1 MSGIG
6 SFVDDYRGKLV
17 EDSTKAWLD
26 SPSTWDKESAEE
38 QWEII
43 KQSAKDAGMSVL
55 EWFAEVAFKGSQN
68 PEGMAQEALG
78 AASYPFRQAA
88 EVSFDYLNP
97 WSTVDEQGSPV
108 GLMHSEQMPEWLRGL
123 NDPAMQRS
131 MIQNPGLPL
140 AAAMLGGL
148 GIGVNK
154 WAEGEDVLKGDL
166 VAAGGT
172 LAGPMVAGA
181 VKGAGKV
188 AQKLAPDLSKK
199 VVDESRRKF
208 MKVAGITT
216 GMLAVPAIG
225 AKAILKAGAKGGAK
239 VKLGAS
245 VIGRNLTSNFF
256 GTIGTLLKQAQK
268 GIDENF
274 MVKGVENM
282 VAVYDTAGMKLS
294 PASLVRLGTEERNT
308 LSFFEKLKEVSESDL
323 GIFPHTRALR
333 SGQRI
338 GRVDP
343 ETGLPFGG
351 RPSRLD
357 DTTLVRDMGGTGPS
371 PAATLELDAK
381 RLELHGIG
389 RSDTLRP
396 YKWRDLEVD
405 EEYIAYIKNL
415 TKTLDPTLSQESV
428 DAVNVILRKFNKNV
442 RNIED
447 RFDIDGFFRTGD
459 QSLLDHLDKGQKF
472 DLTQQYNV
480 LHLDRENAVR
490 LANNMQ
496 QVKWGMAHL
505 EHLEKTNPERLIEI
519 LTDIAKVGEKAVPSD
534 IAASKIA
541 KEMLESLEPPKSSL
555 SKRAEMAAKK
565 KAKKKE
571 KGRSTVDKIL
581 DPLSYRNI
589 KW

>member
-26 SPSTWDKESAEE
+26 SPSTWDKGNAEE

-68 PEGMAQEALG
+68 PQGMAQEALG

-239 VKLGAS
+239 VKFGAS
-245 VIGRNLTSNFF
+245 VIGRSLAGGFF

-357 DTTLVRDMGGTGPS
+357 DTTLVRDMGGIG
-371 PAATLELDAK
+371 ADK
-381 RLELHGIG
+381 WVNRLTSTDRRRREIMLKHGES
-389 RSDTLRP
+389 RWKEPD
-396 YKWRDLEVD
+396 VD
-405 EEYIAYIKNL
+405 EAYAAYIKNL
-415 TKTLDPTLSQESV
+415 AKTLDPTLSQESV
-428 DAVNVILRKFNKNV
+428 DAVNAILRKFNKNV

-565 KAKKKE
+565 KAKKKK

>member
-1 MSGIG
+1 MTGIG
-6 SFVDDYRGKLV
+6 NFVDDYRGKLV

-26 SPSTWDKESAEE
+26 SPSTWDKESAEK
-38 QWEII
+38 QWEVI

-55 EWFAEVAFKGSQN
+55 EWFTEVAFKGSQN

-108 GLMHSEQMPEWLRGL
+108 GLMHSKQMPEWLSGL

-140 AAAMLGGL
+140 AGAMLGGL

-172 LAGPMVAGA
+172 LAGPMVASTL
-181 VKGAGKV
+181 KGAGKV

-199 VVDESRRKF
+199 AVDESRRNF

-239 VKLGAS
+239 LGAS
-245 VIGRNLTSNFF
+245 VIGKTLAGSFF
-256 GTIGTLLKQAQK
+256 GNIGTLLKQAQK
-268 GIDENF
+268 GIDKGID
-274 MVKGVENM
+274 VKGKGLT
-282 VAVYDTAGMKLS
+282 AVYDTAGMKLS
-294 PASLVRLGTEERNT
+294 PASLVRLGTKEQNT
-308 LSFFEKLKEVSESDL
+308 LSFFKKLKQVSESDL
-323 GIFPHTRALR
+323 GITGWLDGTAAR
-333 SGQRI
+333 SSQRV

-351 RPSRLD
+351 RPITLD
-357 DTTLVRDMGGTGPS
+357 DTTHISDMGGSRNKVGTGR
-371 PAATLELDAK
+371 TEGWK
-381 RLELHGIG
+381 
-389 RSDTLRP
+389 
-396 YKWRDLEVD
+396 DLEVD
-405 EEYIAYIKNL
+405 EEYVAYIKNL

-428 DAVNVILRKFNKNV
+428 DAVNAILSKFNKNV

-459 QSLLDHLDKGQKF
+459 QELLDHLDSAEKF

-480 LHLDRENAVR
+480 LHLDRQNALR

-496 QVKWGMAHL
+496 HVKWGMAHL

-534 IAASKIA
+534 KAAAKIA
-541 KEMLESLEPPKSSL
+541 KEMLEALQ
-555 SKRAEMAAKK
+555 
-565 KAKKKE
+565 
-571 KGRSTVDKIL
+571 
-581 DPLSYRNI
+581 
-589 KW
+589 

>member
-6 SFVDDYRGKLV
+6 DFVDDYRGKLV
-17 EDSTKAWLD
+17 EDSTKAWID
-26 SPSTWDKESAEE
+26 SPSTWDKGNAEE

-43 KQSAKDAGMSVL
+43 KQSAKAAGMSVL
-55 EWFAEVAFKGSQN
+55 DWFSEVAFKGSQN

-108 GLMHSEQMPEWLRGL
+108 GLMHSEQMPEWLSGL
-123 NDPAMQRS
+123 NDPSMQRS

-239 VKLGAS
+239 LGAS
-245 VIGRNLTSNFF
+245 VIGKTLAGSFF

-274 MVKGVENM
+274 MVKGSENM

-357 DTTLVRDMGGTGPS
+357 DTTLVRDMGGTRPS

-405 EEYIAYIKNL
+405 EEYVAYIKNL
-415 TKTLDPTLSQESV
+415 TKTLDPTVSQESV
-428 DAVNVILRKFNKNV
+428 DAVNAILSKFNKNV

-459 QSLLDHLDKGQKF
+459 QKLLDHLDSAEKF

-480 LHLDRENAVR
+480 LHLDRQRALS
-490 LANNMQ
+490 LAEDMQ

-519 LTDIAKVGEKAVPSD
+519 LTDISKVGEKAVPSD
-534 IAASKIA
+534 KAAAKIA
-541 KEMLESLEPPKSSL
+541 KEMLESLQ
-555 SKRAEMAAKK
+555 
-565 KAKKKE
+565 
-571 KGRSTVDKIL
+571 
-581 DPLSYRNI
+581 
-589 KW
+589 

>member
-6 SFVDDYRGKLV
+6 DFVDDYRGKLV
-17 EDSTKAWLD
+17 EDSTKAWID
-26 SPSTWDKESAEE
+26 SPSTWDKGNAEE

-43 KQSAKDAGMSVL
+43 KQSAKAAGMSVL
-55 EWFAEVAFKGSQN
+55 DWFSEVAFKGSQN

-108 GLMHSEQMPEWLRGL
+108 GLMHSEQMPEWLSGL
-123 NDPAMQRS
+123 NDPSMQRS

-245 VIGRNLTSNFF
+245 GIGRNLTSNFF

-274 MVKGVENM
+274 MVKGSENM

-357 DTTLVRDMGGTGPS
+357 DTTLVRDMGGTRPS

-405 EEYIAYIKNL
+405 EEYVAYIKNL
-415 TKTLDPTLSQESV
+415 TKTLDPTVSQESV
-428 DAVNVILRKFNKNV
+428 DAVNAILSKFNKNV

-459 QSLLDHLDKGQKF
+459 QKLLDHLDSAEKF

-480 LHLDRENAVR
+480 LHLDRQRALS
-490 LANNMQ
+490 LAEDMQ

-519 LTDIAKVGEKAVPSD
+519 LTDISKVGEKAVPSD
-534 IAASKIA
+534 KAAAKIA
-541 KEMLESLEPPKSSL
+541 KEMLESLQ
-555 SKRAEMAAKK
+555 
-565 KAKKKE
+565 
-571 KGRSTVDKIL
+571 
-581 DPLSYRNI
+581 
-589 KW
+589 

>member
-26 SPSTWDKESAEE
+26 SPSTWDKGNAEE

-343 ETGLPFGG
+343 ETGHPFGG

-589 KW
+589 K